1 MSAECTTCWRQW
13 NGRGG
18 VALRGTRS
26 NGGRKAARHPN
37 AGGTVR
43 QPVSSRK
50 ASCQCL
56 SAACHLYSSL
66 AADICQKVETPRSL
80 IVTTNNA
87 SPSLCHATGQIIFF
101 KVAKHLTLNVLP
113 PFFGFRTWFLAT
125 WSSSRTQSVGAMST
139 TDATDATWRIS
150 FEQLQQLIGLS
161 FKRCHMSCPV
171 EFCHCSWHISSSSTW
186 WNRLT

>member
-13 NGRGG
+13 NGEGGLRVEGLGG
-18 VALRGTRS
+18 VALRGTGS

-37 AGGTVR
+37 AGGAVR
-43 QPVSSRK
+43 QPVSSRM

-56 SAACHLYSSL
+56 STACHLYSSL

-87 SPSLCHATGQIIFF
+87 SPSLCHATGSNYYFF

-113 PFFGFRTWFLAT
+113 PFFGFIMWFLAT
-125 WSSSRTQSVGAMST
+125 WSSSRTQSVSAMST
-139 TDATDATWRIS
+139 SGLLKKKNKKKKTRRNMKNSPWTATATSR
-150 FEQLQQLIGLS
+150 
-161 FKRCHMSCPV
+161 V
-171 EFCHCSWHISSSSTW
+171 EF
-186 WNRLT
+186 

>member
-1 MSAECTTCWRQW
+1 MHDLLKTVEWE
-13 NGRGG
+13 GG
-18 VALRGTRS
+18 GKEGVGGGAALRGTRS

-37 AGGTVR
+37 AGSTVR
-43 QPVSSRK
+43 QPVSPRK

-56 SAACHLYSSL
+56 STACHLHSSL

-113 PFFGFRTWFLAT
+113 PFFWFYNVISGHLILEPDPA
-125 WSSSRTQSVGAMST
+125 SQSVT
-139 TDATDATWRIS
+139 CR
-150 FEQLQQLIGLS
+150 QLGY
-161 FKRCHMSCPV
+161 
-171 EFCHCSWHISSSSTW
+171 
-186 WNRLT
+186 